1 MTVIGPVPITPDAP
15 GVPTAASVAAQVAI
29 PSGPLSQSM
38 MAAAPPM
45 PAPPVTMPPATMPPT
60 PMPMPGGSGASTPV
74 PFALA
79 PTLQVAPS
87 SAPNI
92 PVAPSGLPA
101 LVSDDISYVG
111 AKPLVTDPKLG
122 WSTSVNL
129 PSAIDGTSTR
139 LASGQ
144 VEIDYRIQS
153 NTRWV
158 VLAILL
164 LLVVIAMIVLIIST

>member
-29 PSGPLSQSM
+29 PSGPISQSM
-38 MAAAPPM
+38 MAPAPPM
-45 PAPPVTMPPATMPPT
+45 PAPPVMMPPATMPPT
-60 PMPMPGGSGASTPV
+60 QMPMPGGAAVPPPV

-79 PTLQVAPS
+79 PTLPMQPTPAVVM
-87 SAPNI
+87 
-92 PVAPSGLPA
+92 PVAPSGLPT
-101 LVSDDISYVG
+101 LVTDDISYVG

-144 VEIDYRIQS
+144 TPIDYRIQS

-164 LLVVIAMIVLIIST
+164 LLVVIGMIVLIITT